1 MQEENAAK
9 RGKKVPQK
17 CGVRLTAD
25 IRQNRRSA
33 VFCLLKADI
42 CEMEKLQ
49 IIINATDNCIT
60 ENMNLHLFE
69 IICLNRLVVLKIHDN
84 VFWGLHYTIF
94 CIRMGRGH
102 RYGGCPLE
110 IY

>member
-1 MQEENAAK
+1 M
-9 RGKKVPQK
+9 PQK
-17 CGVRLTAD
+17 CGVRLTTYT
-25 IRQNRRSA
+25 RQNERSD

-69 IICLNRLVVLKIHDN
+69 IICPDRLVVLKIHDN

-102 RYGGCPLE
+102 RYGGCPLG